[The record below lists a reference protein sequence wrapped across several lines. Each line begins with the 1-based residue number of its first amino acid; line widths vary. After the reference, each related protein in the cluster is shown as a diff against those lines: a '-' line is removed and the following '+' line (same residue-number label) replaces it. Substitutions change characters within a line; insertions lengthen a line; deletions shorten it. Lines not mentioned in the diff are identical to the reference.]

1 MILTVNEQTSRLS
14 NLLIELEEVGVEF
27 LELLKHDFEF
37 VGLWQD
43 GGSEKGREKRWWS
56 HCLNPRY
63 LQEYD
68 QCSLHSVGYIQLL
81 IMHM

>member
-27 LELLKHDFEF
+27 PELLKHDLEF

-43 GGSEKGREKRWWS
+43 GGSEKERERWWWS
-56 HCLNPRY
+56 HW
-63 LQEYD
+63 
-68 QCSLHSVGYIQLL
+68 V
-81 IMHM
+81 